1 MSRTRHHAIVCR
13 CMVVVSSYGT
23 SSSTVCI
30 NTVHVLSF
38 LGFMLLLLLLSLGW
52 NVNSM

>member
-23 SSSTVCI
+23 SSSPVCII
-30 NTVHVLSF
+30 NTVHVLFF
-38 LGFMLLLLLLSLGW
+38 LGFMLLLLLSLGW